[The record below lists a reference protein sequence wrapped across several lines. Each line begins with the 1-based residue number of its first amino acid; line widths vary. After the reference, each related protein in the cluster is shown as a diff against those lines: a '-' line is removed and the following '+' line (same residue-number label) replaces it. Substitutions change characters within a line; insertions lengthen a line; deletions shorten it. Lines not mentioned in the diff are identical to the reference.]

1 MLYTVYTH
9 IPSPAKWQT
18 RKLFMLSEI
27 GGKDKRNFD
36 EAELVSGSSDL
47 FNKTDADLCSDEI
60 GEDTP
65 GEGRKKIIDNN

>member
-1 MLYTVYTH
+1 
-9 IPSPAKWQT
+9 
-18 RKLFMLSEI
+18 MLSEI

-47 FNKTDADLCSDEI
+47 FNKTDADLYSDEI

>member
-1 MLYTVYTH
+1 
-9 IPSPAKWQT
+9 
-18 RKLFMLSEI
+18 MLSEI

-60 GEDTP
+60 GEDTL